1 MRNCSACKFPIVENA
16 NFCDNCGEKVELV
29 IICTNCETENQQES
43 KFCSNCGNKI
53 GCDTNTLTNRKT
65 VEGEVFINKSN
76 TTDLYKQKSV
86 ATKDDSK
93 IDTESNQSAPTKETN
108 STTWFYRKN
117 GQVYGAYDFE
127 KILKLTLDNTISFDT
142 EVSSDNQENWQE
154 AKIIVNQNAQRLNQ
168 DLPKVWFYSRNGDRE
183 GPFTEFEMRLAIEKE
198 KIRHGDAV
206 YKEGRQNWVAVEDTE
221 LKKYIHTPPPMLGEN
236 APNGSIW
243 WVAFSPLISSIALL
257 LIMSFSWEQYIQTN
271 VQAYA
276 DLYHFLSNWGV
287 VVYILFNLIFIGI
300 DSSKL
305 KNLGHDADQFGSIFW
320 IPVYIWK
327 RNKILQKTQ
336 ASFWI
341 WMILTFFD
349 VLIGPALM

>member
-1 MRNCSACKFPIVENA
+1 MSLN
-16 NFCDNCGEKVELV
+16 
-29 IICTNCETENQQES
+29 TEES
-43 KFCSNCGNKI
+43 KNIPFESNNKI
-53 GCDTNTLTNRKT
+53 GTDIKTDDIEQELQYSNDIVSNVMSEVTNKNAK
-65 VEGEVFINKSN
+65 
-76 TTDLYKQKSV
+76 
-86 ATKDDSK
+86 
-93 IDTESNQSAPTKETN
+93 
-108 STTWFYRKN
+108 TWFYKHDGN
-117 GQVYGAYDFE
+117 IVGPFDFDQIISLAWQNIITEDIQVSDDNQKSWHKPSE
-127 KILKLTLDNTISFDT
+127 KISPAINELYKNS
-142 EVSSDNQENWQE
+142 
-154 AKIIVNQNAQRLNQ
+154 
-168 DLPKVWFYSRNGDRE
+168 PKVWFTNKNGDRE
-183 GPFTEFEMRLAIEKE
+183 GPFNELEMKAVIEKGA
-198 KIRHGDAV
+198 ISYGDAV

-221 LKKYIHTPPPMLGEN
+221 LKKFIHTPPPVVGEN

-257 LIMSFSWEQYIQTN
+257 LMMSFSWKQYIQTN

-276 DLYHFLSNWGV
+276 DIYHFLSNWGV
-287 VVYILFNLIFIGI
+287 VVYIFCNLIFIGI

-305 KNLGHDADQFGSIFW
+305 KNLGHNTEQFGSIFW